1 LADRKGVVAMANYA
15 THIGVGTLVS
25 GSLATLT
32 LAADILSADSL
43 MAVTLAGVVG
53 SFLPDIDLKDSRAS
67 GVLFSGFAFFF
78 AFCAMFLAAP
88 KLSILELWIFVAVIF
103 LLIRYG
109 FEAMFHRFSYHR
121 GIWHSLIAA
130 FFFASLTAIIF
141 HYILGKH
148 PGVAWLGGGF
158 MFVGYITHLLL
169 DEIYSVDLMGRRIK
183 KSFGSALKLFDTG
196 RLGESGTVAALAIAA
211 FLLAPPSKDFW
222 SGVTSP
228 QIWSGITARLMPED
242 KWFGV
247 VPSRS
252 VPMTEGQPVSPIS
265 TGSIKRRESDTE

>member
-1 LADRKGVVAMANYA
+1 MANYA

-67 GVLFSGFAFFF
+67 GILFSCFAFFF

-88 KLSILELWIFVAVIF
+88 KFSILELWLIIAAVF
-103 LLIRYG
+103 LTIRYG

-141 HYILGKH
+141 HYMLGKH

-158 MFVGYITHLLL
+158 MFVGYVTHLLL
-169 DEIYSVDLMGRRIK
+169 DEIFSVDLMDRRIK
-183 KSFGSALKLFDTG
+183 KSFGSALKLFDS
-196 RLGESGTVAALAIAA
+196 RKLGESATVTVLAVTA
-211 FLLAPPSKDFW
+211 FLLAPPSKDFI

-228 QIWSGITARLMPED
+228 QIWSGITAKLMPED

-247 VPSRS
+247 VPRKS
-252 VPMTEGQPVSPIS
+252 VPTTQEQPYSPIS
-265 TGSIKRRESDTE
+265 TGSIRRPEQEGGPGSSSD